1 MGRPLGSKNKVRT
14 DSGEPV
20 VVQDSYLEAF
30 SGTGTNRDRNAYVR
44 IASAT
49 LLDEMTLSDMY
60 VADGFARR
68 VVDVPA
74 EEMTRSGIEIE
85 DLDDDN
91 LKKLI
96 DSKMDEL
103 DAFRHFNDAVRWSR
117 LHGGSILIYGLN
129 DGGTLDVPL
138 NPQGIQGVE
147 FLRVYD
153 RWQATIQTRV
163 TDPQS
168 MDYGK
173 PEMWLI
179 SPKTGGSPYQVH
191 NSRVH
196 VFDGDSIPDRNRQ
209 SNLGWGA
216 STLQACMSQL
226 KRLGTSHQY
235 TNAILERSQQ
245 AVQKIPRMSEMMRAP
260 GGIKN
265 MQQRVDVVDMVR
277 GAQNTIIIDG
287 EEDYTVQSTG
297 MAGYPDVLDRF
308 AEALSAVTGI
318 PVTVL
323 MGRSQGGLAAT
334 DKSSLDNWYARV
346 ESMWNDILR
355 KPEDRLVSYIM
366 MALTGDIPE
375 YTLCMR
381 SLGVMSEK
389 EEAEIEKMKA
399 ETRKID
405 SEADTNYATIS
416 VIDQNEIR
424 AKRAEYYGIDPN
436 SEPSEPEV
444 EPEVT
449 NGV

>member
-1 MGRPLGSKNKVRT
+1 MGSPLGSKNKVRT
-14 DSGEPV
+14 DSAPT

-30 SGTGTNRDRNAYVR
+30 AGTGTNRDRNAYVR

-68 VVDVPA
+68 VVDLPA

-85 DLDDDN
+85 DLDDDD

-103 DAFRHFNDAVRWSR
+103 DAFRHFNDAIRWSR

-138 NPQGIQGVE
+138 NPQGIKSVE

-179 SPKTGGSPYQVH
+179 SPKTGGNPYQVH

-196 VFDGDSIPDRNRQ
+196 VFDGDSIPDRSRQ

-216 STLQACMSQL
+216 SALQACHSQL
-226 KRLGTSHQY
+226 KRLSTAHQY

-287 EEDYTVQSTG
+287 EEDYVVQSTA

-308 AEALSAVTGI
+308 AEAVCAIKGI
-318 PVTVL
+318 PVPVF
-323 MGRSQGGLAAT
+323 MGRASGGLSNT
-334 DKSSLDNWYARV
+334 DKGVLDTWYAQV
-346 ESMWNDILR
+346 ASMWNDQLR
-355 KPEDRLVSYIM
+355 KPEDRLISYIM
-366 MALTGDIPE
+366 MALNGDVPE
-375 YTLCMR
+375 YKLCMR

-389 EEAEIEKMKA
+389 EEAEIEKLKA

-405 SEADTNYATIS
+405 SEADEIYANIS
-416 VIDQNEIR
+416 VIDQIEIR
-424 AKRAEYYGIDPN
+424 AKRSEYYDIDPK
-436 SEPSEPEV
+436 SAPPEPP

-449 NGV
+449 DGL